1 MNWSPNRQEKF
12 KMAYLAEN
20 SGVSFQLVIPEP
32 DVTIP
37 DQMILPENMRENVFY
52 GQQYP
57 NNHLNKTDSI

>member
-1 MNWSPNRQEKF
+1 
-12 KMAYLAEN
+12 MAYLAEN